1 VWRHPETPGTK
12 DVGVLLAYRPHEKIE
27 MLGEP
32 SHRSARDHQHD
43 HLFAEEP
50 SRAAGARLTGET
62 DDEVRSYISPII
74 QRCLAGLLPAVAAAC
89 VLSTLVA
96 ASARADA
103 VAYLVNVTVR
113 PGYNFPNADA
123 ALAYGHD
130 ICNKVASGRGYADVI
145 SDVKADFATSD
156 EYQAAYLINQAVN
169 ELCPALIWQLRNSAV
184 HYRPSN
190 P

>member
-1 VWRHPETPGTK
+1 MV
-12 DVGVLLAYRPHEKIE
+12 
-27 MLGEP
+27 
-32 SHRSARDHQHD
+32 
-43 HLFAEEP
+43 
-50 SRAAGARLTGET
+50 
-62 DDEVRSYISPII
+62 
-74 QRCLAGLLPAVAAAC
+74 QRCLAGLLPVVVAAY
-89 VLSTLVA
+89 TLGVVAA

-123 ALAYGHD
+123 ALTYGHG
-130 ICNKVASGRGYADVI
+130 ICNKVASGRGYTDLI

-156 EYQAAYLINQAVN
+156 EYQAVYLINQAVN